1 MIWSSW
7 RKYLKLVFYSL
18 LCLCH
23 LLRPLFPFVIV
34 PFKALKAVPWIKPN
48 SCIFS
53 QTYLYP
59 SPFFWFKCVELTVTL
74 RRFNPASR
82 TNFMHSF
89 GPFMPLVVSFRYFI
103 AWWTER
109 LQKQWLVHLFP
120 PLKVKCVILQE
131 KVMTV
136 FLKISRQPLIRC
148 DLSICLSIYH
158 SFHTDIQQ
166 LLFELDILRVTPV
179 CKTVVNPEYCEFEIN
194 WTLAQL

>member
-1 MIWSSW
+1 MF
-7 RKYLKLVFYSL
+7 VP
-18 LCLCH
+18 

-158 SFHTDIQQ
+158 SFHTGNCC
-166 LLFELDILRVTPV
+166 L
-179 CKTVVNPEYCEFEIN
+179 N
-194 WTLAQL
+194 WTFWESHLFVKQSSILNTASLRSIGH